1 MKWDTVQI
9 SQFCKTG
16 TGGTPSRSDME
27 RFYAN
32 GTIPWVKSGELRE
45 NIISETSE
53 HVTDAALRETSIKLV
68 PAGALLLALYGATVG
83 RLGILGVEATTNQAV
98 CHIIPDPKKANVRY
112 LFHALS
118 NQVPNLIARGVGGAQ
133 PNISQGIVK
142 ELALMLPPLAEQK
155 RIAAIL
161 DAADALRAKRREAL
175 AQLDALLQSSFLTL
189 FGDPVTNPMGWVLH
203 SLKELGKVK
212 TGGTPPSA
220 KTGMFDGPIPFIT
233 PGDLGSGRPA
243 KRTVTEAG
251 AAEAEIVRAGTTLVC
266 CIGATIGKMGKAEVR
281 SSFNQQINAIEWSKN
296 VDDEYGLGVLTFF
309 KAQIA
314 KAGASTTLPILKKS
328 SFEKLTVPLPPLPLQ
343 QKFAAI
349 VESIERQKATQRAHL
364 PYQRRQPG
372 FEYRDCNHHH
382 QYGHGRSSGQ
392 RQLRIGHHRLDS
404 DGKPRHRHGLALCR
418 DPRLQT
424 CLIQRRKPDAQ
435 RHHFPILRHRGGTN
449 L

>member
-16 TGGTPSRSDME
+16 TGGTPSRSNKMRYYE
-27 RFYAN
+27 N

-45 NIISETSE
+45 NIITQTSE

-142 ELALMLPPLAEQK
+142 ELALMLPPLDEQK

-161 DAADALRAKRREAL
+161 DAADALRAKRRQSI
-175 AQLDALLQSSFLTL
+175 AQLDALIQSTFLDL
-189 FGDPVTNPMGWVLH
+189 FGDPVTNPMGWK
-203 SLKELGKVK
+203 SI
-212 TGGTPPSA
+212 
-220 KTGMFDGPIPFIT
+220 F
-233 PGDLGSGRPA
+233 
-243 KRTVTEAG
+243 
-251 AAEAEIVRAGTTLVC
+251 
-266 CIGATIGKMGKAEVR
+266 
-281 SSFNQQINAIEWSKN
+281 
-296 VDDEYGLGVLTFF
+296 VDDVCNLVRGSSPRPQGDARYFGGNVPRLMVADITRDGFKVTPIIDSLTEEGAKKSRPVPKGTIVMAVSGNVGLVATVQVPCCVHDGFVAFLELDRKIFDPTYFMF
-309 KAQIA
+309 QFHFLKATHENR
-314 KAGASTTLPILKKS
+314 KAGAIFQNITTTDIKRM
-328 SFEKLTVPLPPLPLQ
+328 LTALPPLPLQ

-349 VESIERQKATQRAHL
+349 VESIERQKTTQRAHL
-364 PYQRRQPG
+364 AELDALFAALQ
-372 FEYRDCNHHH
+372 
-382 QYGHGRSSGQ
+382 
-392 RQLRIGHHRLDS
+392 HR
-404 DGKPRHRHGLALCR
+404 A
-418 DPRLQT
+418 
-424 CLIQRRKPDAQ
+424 
-435 RHHFPILRHRGGTN
+435 FRGE